1 MTPLP
6 TDATSPSPER
16 RRTRREWFKHRQ
28 LLYVFAPCFA
38 YFLIFDYLPM
48 LGVVL
53 AFKEYIAS
61 EGVWGSPWAG
71 LDNFRRLFGSPDF
84 VVALRN
90 TIVISLLRLTFGFA
104 APILLALMLSELRS
118 SVFRRWIQTVTY
130 IPFLLSWVI
139 LGGVVLMMFA
149 AEGPINQV
157 ILRWRDQPV
166 EFLTDGPW
174 FLFILVLSGI
184 WHSAG
189 YGAVIYLAALSG
201 ISPTLYEAARIDGA
215 GRWQQIRHVTLPG
228 LVPTVVVLLILN
240 LGHIL
245 SAGFDQIY
253 NLYNPLVFHVADI
266 LDTYVLRRMLALD
279 IGLSVSAGVFKSVVG
294 MVLIIFAN
302 TLARRVSNDEK
313 GVW

>member
-1 MTPLP
+1 
-6 TDATSPSPER
+6 
-16 RRTRREWFKHRQ
+16 
-28 LLYVFAPCFA
+28 
-38 YFLIFDYLPM
+38 M
-48 LGVVL
+48 LGIVV

-61 EGVWGSPWAG
+61 EGLWGSPWAG

-84 VVALRN
+84 IVALRN
-90 TIVISLLRLTFGFA
+90 TIIISLLRLIFGFG
-104 APILLALMLSELRS
+104 APILLALMLNELRS
-118 SVFRRWIQTVTY
+118 SIFRKSIQTVTY

-139 LGGVVLMMFA
+139 LGGVVLMVFSA
-149 AEGPINQV
+149 DGPVNQV

-174 FLFILVLSGI
+174 FLFVLVLSGI

-189 YGAVIYLAALSG
+189 YGAIIYLAALAG

-215 GRWQQIRHVTLPG
+215 GRWQQVRHVTLPG
-228 LVPTVVVLLILN
+228 LAPTIVVLLILN

-279 IGLSVSAGVFKSVVG
+279 IGLSVSAGVFKSAVG
-294 MVLIIFAN
+294 MLLVVLAN
-302 TLARRVSNDEK
+302 TVARSISNDEK

>member
-1 MTPLP
+1 MPP
-6 TDATSPSPER
+6 RQTDADLSSPER
-16 RRTRREWFKHRQ
+16 RRTQREWFKNRQ
-28 LLYVFAPCFA
+28 LLYVFAPCLV

-48 LGVVL
+48 LGIVV

-61 EGVWGSPWAG
+61 EGIWGSPWAG
-71 LDNFRRLFGSPDF
+71 FDNFRRLFGSPDF
-84 VVALRN
+84 LIALRN
-90 TIVISLLRLTFGFA
+90 TVVISLLRLTFGFA
-104 APILLALMLSELRS
+104 APIILALMLSELRWS
-118 SVFRRWIQTVTY
+118 IFRRWIQTVTY

-139 LGGVVLMMFA
+139 LGGVVLMVFSA
-149 AEGPINQV
+149 DGPVNKV
-157 ILRWRDQPV
+157 VLFWRDQPV

-174 FLFILVLSGI
+174 FLFILVISGI
-184 WHSAG
+184 WNSAG
-189 YGAVIYLAALSG
+189 YGAVIYLAALAG

-228 LVPTVVVLLILN
+228 LAPTIVVLLILN

-294 MVLIIFAN
+294 MILIISAN
-302 TLARRVSNDEK
+302 SMARSVSGGEK